1 MGGLLRLVGDEA
13 VAAVFAPVNDRHGAV
28 GRNIAKDEERVL
40 EQVHLQDRFLD
51 AHGLDG
57 EALAAHDLERAG
69 LDRVVRGNVLRLHL
83 ALEGAIAQLFG
94 QAGLVLADL
103 AYDRRHGGIDG
114 GVHVARRL
122 VGAEERAVVLDRD
135 LGREAAALRAEG
147 DVCLA
152 FGAEEPVDLADLFLR
167 VRTQGIG
174 RGHFLFNEREL
185 HKTPLL
191 SGFPLRVAPDLLT
204 TV

>member
-1 MGGLLRLVGDEA
+1 
-13 VAAVFAPVNDRHGAV
+13 
-28 GRNIAKDEERVL
+28 
-40 EQVHLQDRFLD
+40 
-51 AHGLDG
+51 
-57 EALAAHDLERAG
+57 
-69 LDRVVRGNVLRLHL
+69 
-83 ALEGAIAQLFG
+83 
-94 QAGLVLADL
+94 
-103 AYDRRHGGIDG
+103 
-114 GVHVARRL
+114 

-174 RGHFLFNEREL
+174 RGHFLFDEREL

>member
-1 MGGLLRLVGDEA
+1 M
-13 VAAVFAPVNDRHGAV
+13 
-28 GRNIAKDEERVL
+28 L

-57 EALAAHDLERAG
+57 EALAAHDLERTG
-69 LDRVVRGNVLRLHL
+69 LDRVVRGDVLRLHL
-83 ALEGAIAQLFG
+83 ALKRALAQLFG

-103 AYDRRHGGIDG
+103 ALDRRHGGVDG
-114 GVHVARRL
+114 GVHIARRL

-174 RGHFLFNEREL
+174 RGHFLFDEREL

-191 SGFPLRVAPDLLT
+191 SGLHSGSSRIVIYMITDFAAKGKWIL
-204 TV
+204 

>member
-1 MGGLLRLVGDEA
+1 M
-13 VAAVFAPVNDRHGAV
+13 PQ
-28 GRNIAKDEERVL
+28 
-40 EQVHLQDRFLD
+40 QVHLQNGLVGG
-51 AHGLDG
+51 HGLDG
-57 EALAAHDLERAG
+57 EALGADDVEVVVLHHVEFG
-69 LDRVVRGNVLRLHL
+69 GHGGHQRVGPQVL
-83 ALEGAIAQLFG
+83 G

-103 AYDRRHGGIDG
+103 ALDRRHGGVDG
-114 GVHVARRL
+114 GIHVARRL
-122 VGAEERAVVLDRD
+122 VGTEERAVVLDRD

-174 RGHFLFNEREL
+174 RGHFLFDEREL